1 MSLGPRD
8 TSSLVMLSGWDATEL
23 RKYELQDGTSFA
35 SIVASLNGALTAV
48 SGELYNDPIW
58 SALVSYT
65 DQPDKEYRVG
75 TSNGMERFTEYG
87 RPDAKR
93 SETQGHMLPLK
104 SFDRAL
110 GWTWDYLRKARM
122 PQIDDDIQD
131 AVKDVRDK
139 WRVELLTRLLKRGD
153 DSGTADGLGS
163 SGYSPGFAT
172 TAASTNVDFTP
183 PAYGGNVFAST
194 HEHYV
199 PIAGGAFTAA
209 VFQDAK
215 AELLEHGHLPP
226 YEFIIGIS
234 DQSTVEGLT
243 GFVPTARN
251 LVTYG
256 STQDL
261 ASFGPSY
268 LMSGAYAIGTIHDC
282 KIWVIPG
289 MPQYY
294 GFAWKSYGANSQ
306 RNPLKIRVQKNAPL
320 RPTIQAFPDPR
331 SGAGAVYPLQ
341 YMMFFTEFGV
351 GVGDRTN
358 GTARYVNN
366 AAWSDGTAS

>member
-1 MSLGPRD
+1 MAIGPRD
-8 TSSLVMLSGWDATEL
+8 TSSLGMLTGWDATEL
-23 RKYELQDGTSFA
+23 KKFELEDGTSFA
-35 SIVASLNGALTAV
+35 TVAAMLQTAAAGV
-48 SGELYNDPIW
+48 ANELYVDPLW
-58 SALVSYT
+58 SSLVSYT
-65 DQPDKEYRVG
+65 DMLEVEYRVG
-75 TSNGMERFTEYG
+75 VSNGMSDYTEYG
-87 RPDAKR
+87 TPDPKR
-93 SETQGHMLPLK
+93 AQTEGHMLPLQA
-104 SFDRAL
+104 FDRGL
-110 GWTWDYLRKARM
+110 GWTWRYLEKARM
-122 PQIDDDIQD
+122 PQIQADIAD

-139 WRVELLTRLLKRGD
+139 WRVKLLTRVLQRGD
-153 DSGTADGLGS
+153 DSGAYYGLGS

-183 PAYGGNVFAST
+183 PTFGGNTFAST

-226 YEFIIGIS
+226 YEFVIGLS
-234 DQSTVEGLT
+234 DQTTVEGLT

-261 ASFGPSY
+261 ASFGPTY
-268 LMSGAYAIGTIHDC
+268 LANSIYAIGTIHDH
-282 KIWVIPG
+282 KVWVVPG
-289 MPQYY
+289 IPQYY

-306 RNPLKIRVQKNAPL
+306 RNPLRIRLPKGYS
-320 RPTIQAFPDPR
+320 RPTVRVFSDPR
-331 SGAGAVYPLQ
+331 SGAGAAYPLQ
-341 YMMFFTEFGV
+341 YAMMFMEYGV
-351 GVGDRTN
+351 GVADRTN